1 MYKKILGTSSRSSSI
16 KHWHF
21 GSTHH
26 LERMLRQCIQRAA
39 HKGGGTSVT
48 SRRRAYS
55 YNRQSL
61 WSATTTSSL
70 LSNDNVDDKSSKR
83 YTSSATTTFVT
94 RHATTASSSSA
105 LNVITGSSSS
115 SSTSKRYFSIS
126 RHPDNLTQHGTIN
139 TLDTEDDLIM
149 PDGDGG
155 KGGNDNDSDDIVT
168 PLSEFWADELEEV
181 SDTFGLGNKKG
192 GGGGGGG
199 RDVDYASIFGGAVDG
214 DNDEFNNSNNNDD
227 DDEQTK
233 ADKEYALQQ
242 LAINNELDKRTG
254 RLWTDDWIIS
264 DEEWMTDETYDDI
277 EEWQVNKFTT
287 RKALENVR
295 VYNINNH
302 VAAATPLGTKGV
314 PNLKSLS
321 KLQVPPTLPSHPGHG
336 TPIKY
341 ATYRK
346 RQLNRRLQSSI
357 QIAIH
362 DDLMTILKMTSWDDK
377 QQAVDGLYENILER
391 MVQRE
396 RVLCQLPNF
405 SSLVEESL
413 EKVLLGVQSN
423 LMKDGKKRERE
434 EKATAA
440 EADDVADEVVIKEE
454 SVHATT
460 VTVDA
465 SSKEE
470 TSDNKE
476 NLEAIIDVMDVN
488 KETPTPIFMDILA
501 AANSIN
507 KSSEAPQDGDT
518 LQKGGDDTVVATTTA
533 IPTISTFFTESNND
547 GVPNLLYPLNVH
559 KNEGVGRMVEEWQLA
574 AHKDTKRIMIRDV
587 MVNIASK
594 IVNAAN
600 CCDVNLDEEETKNNE
615 GGAVR
620 VFVSGKRGVGKVR
633 VCDAFDRF
641 TDY

>member
-1 MYKKILGTSSRSSSI
+1 
-16 KHWHF
+16 
-21 GSTHH
+21 
-26 LERMLRQCIQRAA
+26 MLRQCIQRAA
-39 HKGGGTSVT
+39 PKGGGSSAT
-48 SRRRAYS
+48 SRRRAYHS
-55 YNRQSL
+55 SYSIYNRQSL
-61 WSATTTSSL
+61 WSATTTSTSL
-70 LSNDNVDDKSSKR
+70 LSDDDDDDKSSKR
-83 YTSSATTTFVT
+83 YTSATTTFGT
-94 RHATTASSSSA
+94 RHATTT
-105 LNVITGSSSS
+105 TGASSSS
-115 SSTSKRYFSIS
+115 SSTTLKVITGGSSSSTSTSSSSKRYFSIS

-139 TLDTEDDLIM
+139 TLDTEDDLI
-149 PDGDGG
+149 PNDGG
-155 KGGNDNDSDDIVT
+155 KGGNNNNSDDIVT

-181 SDTFGLGNKKG
+181 SDTFGIGNKKG
-192 GGGGGGG
+192 GGGGKG

-214 DNDEFNNSNNNDD
+214 DNDNNDEFNNSNDD

-242 LAINNELDKRTG
+242 LDINNELDKRTG
-254 RLWTDDWIIS
+254 RLWTEDWIIS

-302 VAAATPLGTKGV
+302 VAATPLGTKGV

-321 KLQVPPTLPSHPGHG
+321 TLQVPPTLPPHPGHG
-336 TPIKY
+336 TPIKH

-346 RQLNRRLQSSI
+346 RQITRRLQSSI

-362 DDLMTILKMTSWDDK
+362 DDLMTILKMTSWDTK

-405 SSLVEESL
+405 SQLVEESL

-434 EKATAA
+434 EATTA
-440 EADDVADEVVIKEE
+440 EADDVADDEVVKKEE
-454 SVHATT
+454 SSVHATT

-470 TSDNKE
+470 TLDNKE

-501 AANSIN
+501 AANSI
-507 KSSEAPQDGDT
+507 KGGDT
-518 LQKGGDDTVVATTTA
+518 LQKGGDDNVVATTTA

-600 CCDVNLDEEETKNNE
+600 CCDVNLEEGTKNNE

-633 VCDAFDRF
+633 VF
-641 TDY
+641 